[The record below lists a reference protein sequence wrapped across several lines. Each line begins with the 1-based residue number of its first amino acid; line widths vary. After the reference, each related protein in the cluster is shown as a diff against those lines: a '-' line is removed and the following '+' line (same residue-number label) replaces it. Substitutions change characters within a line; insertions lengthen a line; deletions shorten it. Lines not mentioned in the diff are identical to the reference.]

1 MNQDHRDALGL
12 YATRLLG
19 AEPADWRCTGCD
31 PEGLDMMAEGKTLR
45 LDFPQRVATPAELR
59 TMLVRLSQE
68 ARTKTDEHPK

>member
-1 MNQDHRDALGL
+1 
-12 YATRLLG
+12 
-19 AEPADWRCTGCD
+19 
-31 PEGLDMMAEGKTLR
+31 MMAEGKTLR